1 MRHSTLTGLPS
12 CLRSSFTTGSYGA
25 GSVYCVSEEEE
36 LKARAVTPKL
46 SLMGGWEVKSP

>member
-25 GSVYCVSEEEE
+25 GTGFSVALFTVYLRRKNLRQE
-36 LKARAVTPKL
+36 LL
-46 SLMGGWEVKSP
+46 LHS